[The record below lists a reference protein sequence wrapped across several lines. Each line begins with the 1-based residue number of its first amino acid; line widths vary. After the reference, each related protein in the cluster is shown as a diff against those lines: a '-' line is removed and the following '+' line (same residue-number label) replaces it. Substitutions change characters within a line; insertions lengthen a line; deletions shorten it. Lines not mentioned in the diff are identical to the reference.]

1 MVALFTE
8 RFFYSPKIC
17 INLKDI
23 MPLMC
28 SRKQMKEVNSKK
40 MIPMDDFEC
49 VFCGE
54 IFQTTKEL
62 AKHQDSHKGEKPFT
76 CPLCGRTFQEFGQS
90 IVHGIAIHHVEIDPI
105 MSSDSQE

>member
-1 MVALFTE
+1 
-8 RFFYSPKIC
+8 
-17 INLKDI
+17 
-23 MPLMC
+23 MC
-28 SRKQMKEVNSKK
+28 SRKQMKEVDSKK

-62 AKHQDSHKGEKPFT
+62 AKHQDTHKGEKPFT

-105 MSSDSQE
+105 MSSDSQEYG